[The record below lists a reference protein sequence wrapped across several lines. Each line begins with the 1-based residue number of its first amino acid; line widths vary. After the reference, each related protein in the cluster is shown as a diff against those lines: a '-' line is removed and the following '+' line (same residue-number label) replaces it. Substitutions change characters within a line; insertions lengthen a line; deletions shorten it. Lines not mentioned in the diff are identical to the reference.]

1 MRISMQNALT
11 WMGVG
16 PFMSSGFVS
25 GWSIDSRTVE
35 RGDIFFALRGA
46 NHDGH
51 DYLNQVKERGG
62 VAIVDREVRTDFPCF
77 PVDDTLRAMQRL
89 ARQARRYWGG
99 KVVGVTGSAGKT
111 STKDICAHFLSTS
124 FPTGKTVGNFNNH
137 VGLPLSILRL
147 PDSARVAVLEL
158 GMNHA
163 GEIRDLATIAEP
175 DVAVVTNVGHAHIE
189 FFKDIH
195 GIALAKRELVE
206 ALPASGIAVLNADDP
221 YVAAFAHVHRGRTIT
236 YGFSEAADYRATKLE
251 QTPNGSSFACN
262 GVTFDVPL
270 QGRHS
275 VLNVLAGIAC
285 AAAFGLHPLDL
296 TMAARSIPLAH
307 MRGER
312 TEHNGVTILNDAYNA
327 NPDAMRAMLDVL
339 AETPARRRV
348 AVLGEML
355 ELGNQSR
362 ALHRDVGAYAAK
374 KKIDTLIGIRG
385 DAREILETAV
395 EAGMPPDATLF
406 FNDPVDAGAALR
418 SMLAPGDAV
427 LFKGSR
433 GVRVERALETLLEA
447 KG

>member
-1 MRISMQNALT
+1 MRIGLLNALD
-11 WMGVG
+11 WMGVESFQG
-16 PFMSSGFVS
+16 CGNVS

-35 RGDIFFALRGA
+35 PWDVFFALHGS

-51 DYLNQVKERGG
+51 DYLDQVKERGG
-62 VAIVDREVRTDFPCF
+62 IAIVDREVRTDFPCF
-77 PVDDTLRAMQRL
+77 SVDDTLRAMQRL

-111 STKDICAHFLSTS
+111 STKDICAHFLSTA

-147 PDSARVAVLEL
+147 PDTARVAVLEL

-175 DVAVVTNVGHAHIE
+175 DVAVITNVGHAHIE

-206 ALPASGIAVLNADDP
+206 ALPAGGVAVLNADDWR
-221 YVAAFAHVHRGRTIT
+221 VASFARVHRGRTIT
-236 YGFSEAADYRATKLE
+236 YGIDETADYRATNLE
-251 QTPNGSSFACN
+251 QTSHGSKFACN
-262 GVTFDVPL
+262 GVDFEVPL

-275 VLNVLAGIAC
+275 ALNVLAGIAC
-285 AAAFGLHPLDL
+285 AAALGLHPLDL
-296 TMAARSIPLAH
+296 VEAARTIPVAH

-312 TEHNGVTILNDAYNA
+312 SEHKGVTILNDAYNA

-339 AETPARRRV
+339 AETPARNRI

-355 ELGNQSR
+355 ELGSQSE
-362 ALHRDVGAYAAK
+362 ALHQIVGAYAAK
-374 KKIDTLIGIRG
+374 KKIDKLIGIRG
-385 DAREILETAV
+385 DARIMV
-395 EAGMPPDATLF
+395 EAAAKAGMPPDATLF
-406 FNDPVDAGAALR
+406 FNDPVDAGTALG
-418 SMLAPGDAV
+418 SIVAPGDAV

-433 GVRVERALETLLEA
+433 GVRVERALETFLEA
-447 KG
+447 GG